1 MRMVDKAP
9 SRRGFA
15 ITVSS
20 VVRAALITTLVTFG
34 GAVGAAADEY
44 PSKRVTIVVPFAAGG
59 SADVYAR
66 VLAQYLSEDL
76 KQAFIVENRPGAG
89 SIVGTET
96 VKTAPADGHTL
107 LLISNTHTVNET
119 LFAKKNYALMDD
131 FVAVAP
137 INYADLVL
145 VSRPGLPAKTM
156 PELIKLAQSQPGKL
170 TYASSGPGTPYHMAG
185 EMLKA
190 LGHMDILHVP
200 YRTSSGARTDV
211 VGGHVDLMFDALTT
225 MVESIKGA
233 QVVGLATTGQK
244 RTSQLP
250 DLPTVAEFIPGYE
263 ATIWLG
269 VMAPRK
275 TPPEV
280 VAKLNA
286 AITAIVKR
294 PDLQAS
300 WRSQGAEPMTMSP
313 AEFATFMQGDIKK
326 WAEVVRISGAKVE

>member
-1 MRMVDKAP
+1 MRIDDIAGP
-9 SRRGFA
+9 WRGFA
-15 ITVSS
+15 ISS
-20 VVRAALITTLVTFG
+20 LILMRAAFFATLMLFS
-34 GAVGAAADEY
+34 GASGLAANEY

-76 KQAFIVENRPGAG
+76 KQPFIVENRPGAG

-119 LFAKKNYALMDD
+119 LFTKKNYALMDD
-131 FVAVAP
+131 FIPVAP

-145 VSRPGLPAKTM
+145 VSRPGLAAKNL
-156 PELIKLAQSQPGKL
+156 PDLIKLAQSQPGKL

-190 LGHMDILHVP
+190 LGRMDILHVP

-211 VGGHVDLMFDALTT
+211 VAGHVDLMFDALTT
-225 MVESIKGA
+225 MVEAIKGA

-250 DLPTVAEFIPGYE
+250 DLPTVAEYVPGYE

-280 VAKLNA
+280 ADKLNA

-300 WRSQGAEPMTMSP
+300 WRSQGAEPMTMP
-313 AEFATFMQGDIKK
+313 TGEFATFMQGDIKK